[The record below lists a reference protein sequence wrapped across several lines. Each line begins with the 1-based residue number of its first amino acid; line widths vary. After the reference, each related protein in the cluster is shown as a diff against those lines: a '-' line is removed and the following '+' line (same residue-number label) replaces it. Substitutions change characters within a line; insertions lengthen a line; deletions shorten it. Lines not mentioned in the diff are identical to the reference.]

1 MYLFR
6 CHSLAEEPTEKKK
19 KSSQALQQAI
29 FTLIFR
35 ILILSLGGFPLRL
48 NGVDSVV
55 HISRCV
61 CVLHFIAL
69 DLQTLDD
76 MLIMGRKKN
85 STHTSLSFPP
95 PPLSLKL

>member
-6 CHSLAEEPTEKKK
+6 CHSLAEEPTEKKKK

-61 CVLHFIAL
+61 CVHLCL
-69 DLQTLDD
+69 LR
-76 MLIMGRKKN
+76 GRAEGRVF
-85 STHTSLSFPP
+85 LVSFCFV
-95 PPLSLKL
+95 LF

>member
-61 CVLHFIAL
+61 CVHLCLLRGSAEGRVFFWFRFVLFCFNYFI
-69 DLQTLDD
+69 
-76 MLIMGRKKN
+76 
-85 STHTSLSFPP
+85 F
-95 PPLSLKL
+95 

>member
-55 HISRCV
+55 HISQCV
-61 CVLHFIAL
+61 WVHLCLLRGRAEGGFFGFVLIILFF
-69 DLQTLDD
+69 
-76 MLIMGRKKN
+76 RYC
-85 STHTSLSFPP
+85 S
-95 PPLSLKL
+95 

>member
-61 CVLHFIAL
+61 CVHLCLLRGRAEGRVFFGFVL
-69 DLQTLDD
+69 FCFV
-76 MLIMGRKKN
+76 LIILFFRYC
-85 STHTSLSFPP
+85 S
-95 PPLSLKL
+95 